1 MSFPAVQVTDFEG
14 QSILTQPMLAAPI
27 HFLAASGLPGLSLA
41 PTRWPHDLWQI
52 TQDLLGQHLRIFI
65 GFVLALLVVGRLMLE
80 KRNPSNVF
88 AWGLVIFFIPWLGVP
103 LYFLFGGRKCRHLV
117 KMKLEVNNLATQL
130 ATGVPATAPPISG
143 VATPASPRRKYAQN
157 SFRLFGDGVEGY
169 RALRAEIARAEKSI
183 YLQTFILGR
192 DEPARQIV
200 ADLTERA
207 RAGVEVKLLLDAL
220 GCFGAAGSF
229 VEPLRRAGGR
239 TARFMPVLPLQTKAS
254 ANLRNHRKFAVFD
267 HDRVIVGGQNIDH
280 RFIDSRDSPELF
292 LDFSA
297 QIEGPVVAAFNR
309 NFISDWCFASGD
321 SPEKFRDLLAY
332 IPAARGSEAA
342 EVLAS
347 GPDVAGDPLWER
359 LLTLVQQCQHEL
371 TIVTPYFVPDE
382 VLFQSLIIQAHCG
395 RRVRIIVPENSNH
408 LMTDFARHFYLRQL
422 HDAGV
427 EVLLYTPKMMHAK
440 LVLVDNE
447 VALMGSANIDLRSLF
462 VNFEIGVL
470 LYSSGAISE
479 LTAWTDVLRR
489 SCVTYLDSGHAGAGA
504 NRRVMEDFAHLLG
517 PLL

>member
-1 MSFPAVQVTDFEG
+1 
-14 QSILTQPMLAAPI
+14 MLAPSF
-27 HFLAASGLPGLSLA
+27 HLLAASGLPSLHLE
-41 PTRWPHDLWQI
+41 PSHWPHDLWLLA
-52 TQDLLGQHLRIFI
+52 QDLFSQHLRVFA

-117 KMKLEVNNLATQL
+117 KMKLEINRLAAQL
-130 ATGVPATAPPISG
+130 ATGLPATTPPFASPG
-143 VATPASPRRKYAQN
+143 LPASPRRKYAQN
-157 SFRLFGDGVEGY
+157 SFRLFGDGVASY
-169 RALRAEIARAEKSI
+169 HALRAEIARAEKSI

-192 DEPARQIV
+192 DEPARQII
-200 ADLTERA
+200 ADLTARA
-207 RAGVEVKLLLDAL
+207 REGVEVKLLLDAL
-220 GCFGAAGSF
+220 GCLGAAGHF
-229 VEPLRRAGGR
+229 VEPLRQAGGR

-267 HDRVIVGGQNIDH
+267 RDRVIVGGQNIDH

-297 QIEGPVVAAFNR
+297 QIEGPVAAAFNR
-309 NFISDWCFASGD
+309 NFVSDWCFASGD
-321 SPEKFRDLLAY
+321 SPQKFQDLLAH
-332 IPAARGSEAA
+332 IPAACGAEAA
-342 EVLAS
+342 EVLSS

-359 LLTLVQQCQHEL
+359 LLTLVQQCQREL

-408 LMTDFARHFYLRQL
+408 IMADFARHFYLRQL

-440 LVLVDNE
+440 LVLVDGE
-447 VALMGSANIDLRSLF
+447 VALMGSANMDMRSLF

-470 LYSSGAISE
+470 LYSPASIRE
-479 LTAWTDVLRR
+479 LTSWTDILRR
-489 SCVTYLDSGHAGAGA
+489 DCVTYLDSGHAGAGA
-504 NRRVMEDFAHLLG
+504 NRRIMEDFAHLLG